1 MKCRLCDAELTS
13 ANDCKAHIMSRGLL
27 KSMSPE
33 ELGNLLIVGTDM
45 DKKKRIPNG
54 SYDINILCRDCDNKL
69 GVYDKYALDFVTN
82 SKLINHP
89 SGVGW
94 TINGVDQAKLKLFCL
109 SYLWR
114 ASITNRPEFAGINLG
129 TKHEENIRQLLSA
142 DSSGNANDYTTIFSK
157 FDKIEDNFGA
167 VMFPAKTRIRGIAYY
182 EAYLPKLYKFW
193 VKVDSQNDAI
203 IGYTSL
209 GGQENMFVHNRGDF
223 DTSLER
229 KIMVRAAM
237 RSN

>member
-1 MKCRLCDAELTS
+1 MRCRLCGVELTS
-13 ANDCKAHIMSRGLL
+13 ANNCKAHIMPRGLL
-27 KSMSPE
+27 RSMSPKE
-33 ELGNLLIVGTDM
+33 FGNLLIVGTDM

-54 SYDINILCRDCDNKL
+54 SYDKNILCRTCDNKL

-82 SKLINHP
+82 GKLINHP

-94 TINGVDQAKLKLFCL
+94 NIDGVDQAKLKLFCL

-114 ASITNRPEFAGINLG
+114 ASITNRPEFTGISLG
-129 TKHEENIRQLLSA
+129 SKHEENIRKLLLTESPGGI
-142 DSSGNANDYTTIFSK
+142 DDYTTVFSK
-157 FDKIEDNFGA
+157 FDKVDDNFGA
-167 VMFPAKTRIRGIAYY
+167 VMFPAKTRIRSIVYY

-193 VKVDSQNDAI
+193 VKVDSQNDSVI
-203 IGYTSL
+203 SHMSL
-209 GGQENMFVHNRGDF
+209 GDQENMFVHNRGNF

-229 KIMVRAAM
+229 EIMVRAAK